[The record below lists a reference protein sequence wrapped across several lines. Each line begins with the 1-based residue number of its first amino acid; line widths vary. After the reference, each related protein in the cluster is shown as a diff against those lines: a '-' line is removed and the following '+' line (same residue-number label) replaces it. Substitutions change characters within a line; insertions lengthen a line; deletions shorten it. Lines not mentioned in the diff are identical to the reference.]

1 MQETLTVLQQNV
13 MIKVLIPVISCWI
26 FLLLGFSH
34 LFYTFIYFSITF
46 PFHVLLF
53 WFRIKAFPPCLSSS
67 YSSFIFIPFS
77 FLLLLLLLQRVNGSK
92 TLSNSFFFS
101 KPTFCYNKL
110 LFLLPPI
117 VSSSFFLFLLLS
129 PSLSERMEGWRLGAF
144 AAQPG
149 LQQQLHVKLA
159 SPHSLQCNFSLLRRK
174 RVICL

>member
-1 MQETLTVLQQNV
+1 M
-13 MIKVLIPVISCWI
+13 
-26 FLLLGFSH
+26 
-34 LFYTFIYFSITF
+34 
-46 PFHVLLF
+46 LLF
-53 WFRIKAFPPCLSSS
+53 WFKIKAFPPCLSSS

-92 TLSNSFFFS
+92 TLSNSFFFQQTNVLLQQI
-101 KPTFCYNKL
+101 TFS
-110 LFLLPPI
+110 P
-117 VSSSFFLFLLLS
+117 SSNRFFLFLLLS